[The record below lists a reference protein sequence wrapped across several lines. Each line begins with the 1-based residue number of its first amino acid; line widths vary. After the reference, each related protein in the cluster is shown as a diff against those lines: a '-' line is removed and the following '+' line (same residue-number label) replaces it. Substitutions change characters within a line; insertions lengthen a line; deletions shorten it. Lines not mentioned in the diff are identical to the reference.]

1 MHSMSTQDYLIIL
14 IFAFF
19 FNLSNGILSVVI
31 LRKSNPSSVVFK
43 CIVGIVLSLLLEI
56 MLFILCVLDLSK
68 KIPPIE
74 SSKQRPH
81 LP

>member
-1 MHSMSTQDYLIIL
+1 MQSMPTQDYLIVL
-14 IFAFF
+14 IFAFS
-19 FNLSNGILSVVI
+19 FNLLNGILSVVI
-31 LRKSNPSSVVFK
+31 LSKSNPWSLVFK
-43 CIVGIVLSLLLEI
+43 CIVGIMLSLLLEI

-68 KIPPIE
+68 TIPPVE